1 MNHTNWYRINTFIS
15 KAILVKVS
23 YPKIAIVVAFALAIF
38 LFFIWVFGIIV
49 PDVKVEF
56 AIGLT
61 IVLVAGALTGRYI
74 FNVRY
79 GAVIKNE
86 NSVFNILIVLIIVSC
101 ITFVLVFSEL
111 ADNPHLVPFSLTLVD
126 LFLLSAFVGAFIS
139 LLRNRTKNKLVL
151 AQTGQAQSKS
161 ELELLKSQISPHF
174 LFNTLNNLYGLSIS
188 EHQKVPSLLL
198 KLSDLLRY
206 SIYETK
212 EMFVPLSDELEYLKN
227 YIDFEKIRLGKRLLL
242 EVDLVEVTD
251 KNPKIAPMLL
261 IVFVENAFKHSKNSK
276 HEKIYINLNLELSE
290 NSILFHIKNSFNK
303 SSLNSELKKKQ
314 SGFGLENVRKRLNLL
329 YPEAHDLEI
338 KELGNDFSINLKL
351 HMK

>member
-1 MNHTNWYRINTFIS
+1 M
-15 KAILVKVS
+15 KMS
-23 YPKIAIVVAFALAIF
+23 YPKIAIVAALAIAIF
-38 LFFIWVFGIIV
+38 LFFLWVFGIIV
-49 PDVKVEF
+49 SDVKVEF
-56 AIGLT
+56 ALGMT

-79 GAVIKNE
+79 KTMIQNE
-86 NSVFNILIVLIIVSC
+86 NRVFNILIVLIIASFIVF
-101 ITFVLVFSEL
+101 IVVFSKL
-111 ADNPHLVPFSLTLVD
+111 AEGPKLAPFSLTVFD
-126 LFLLSAFVGAFIS
+126 LFLLSAFIGAFIS
-139 LLRNRTKNKLVL
+139 LLRNRAKNKLVL
-151 AQTGQAQSKS
+151 AQTEQAQSKS
-161 ELELLKSQISPHF
+161 ELELLKSQLSPHF

-242 EVDLVEVTD
+242 EVDLIEVTD

-261 IVFVENAFKHSKNSK
+261 IVFVENAFKHSKNSQ

-303 SSLNSELKKKQ
+303 SNLNSELKKKQ

-338 KELGNDFSINLKL
+338 KELDNNFSINLKL
-351 HMK
+351 NMK